1 MKYRPNLDLVLKG
14 LNVTFEGGSR
24 IGVIGR
30 TGSGKSTVMMSI
42 LRILEAYSGKIVIDG
57 KDISQ
62 MSLDDLR
69 PKITIILQDPCLFA
83 GTLREVI
90 IGLC

>member
-24 IGVIGR
+24 VGVIGR